1 MHRVS
6 GANTFQEVMNM
17 TSYREILRLNSQG
30 LSQRSI
36 AASCECGKGTVQR
49 TLEHAKKHNLV
60 WPLPPE
66 MTDERLRNLFS
77 PSSKD
82 SGYYKEP
89 DFELVHREMSK
100 SGVTLSLLW
109 NEYCAQCRQNGEIPY
124 MYTAF
129 CDRYRDYS
137 VKNRATMH
145 IERRPGEQMEV
156 DWAGQTME
164 ITDNLTGEIIPAYI
178 FVATLNYSGYAHVEA
193 FLSRNQENWI
203 AAHVNAY
210 RFFGGATRILVPDNL
225 KTGVLKNT
233 KTEVVLN
240 RTYQEMA
247 EHYGTAVLP
256 ARVRKPKDKPSVE
269 GAVGVIS
276 TWIIAALRNWKFFT
290 LQELNEAIGGRLE
303 EFHKKPFQKKPGCRL
318 SVFLEDE
325 KLLLLPLPQ
334 RAFELTEWKICTV
347 AYNYH
352 ILVDKMFY
360 SVPYEYIKKKVDVRL
375 TRSMVEV
382 FVNGDRIS
390 SHARKYGYP
399 GQYATLPEH
408 MPEDHRKYTQWN
420 AERFLS
426 WGRSIGDSTVIVVKA
441 ILTSRKIEQQGY
453 RACMALLKLGDK
465 YTHSRLEAACK
476 RALSYTPSP
485 SFKSIQ
491 TILATGQDILLDE
504 EPTDTSAEFGFTRG
518 PGYYGD
524 GGEE

>member
-1 MHRVS
+1 
-6 GANTFQEVMNM
+6 M
-17 TSYREILRLNSQG
+17 TSYREILRLHSQG

-36 AASCECGKGTVQR
+36 AASCGCGKGTVQR
-49 TLEHAKKHNLV
+49 TVEHAKKHNLA

-66 MTDERLRNLFS
+66 MTDGRLRDLFS

-89 DFELVHREMSK
+89 DFEWVHREMSK

-109 NEYCAQCRQNGEIPY
+109 NEYCAQCRQNSELPY

-137 VKNRATMH
+137 VRNRATMH

-156 DWAGQTME
+156 DWAGQAME
-164 ITDNLTGEIIPAYI
+164 ITDNLTGEIIPAYV
-178 FVATLNYSGYAHVEA
+178 FVAALSYSGYSYVEA
-193 FLSRNQENWI
+193 FSSQNQESWI

-210 RFFGGATRILVPDNL
+210 RFFGGTTRILVPDNL

-233 KTEVVLN
+233 KAEVVLN

-290 LQELNEAIGGRLE
+290 LRELNEAIHGKLE
-303 EFHKKPFQKKPGCRL
+303 EYHRKPFQKKEGSRL
-318 SVFLEDE
+318 SVFLEEE
-325 KLLLLPLPQ
+325 KPLLQPLPP
-334 RAFELTEWKICTV
+334 REFEFAGWRICTV

-352 ILVDKMFY
+352 IYVDKMFY
-360 SVPYEYIKKKVDVRL
+360 SVPSVYIKKKVDVRL
-375 TRSMVEV
+375 TLNMVEI
-382 FVNGDRIS
+382 FLDSERIA
-390 SHARKYGYP
+390 SHARKHGHS
-399 GQYATLPEH
+399 GQYSTQPEH
-408 MPEDHRKYTQWN
+408 MPEDHRKYIQWN
-420 AERFLS
+420 SERFLS
-426 WGRSIGDSTVIVVKA
+426 WARGTGENTVTVVKT
-441 ILTSRKIEQQGY
+441 ILASRKIEQQGY
-453 RACMALLKLGDK
+453 RACMALLKLSEK
-465 YTHSRLEAACK
+465 YSASRLEAACK

-491 TILATGQDILLDE
+491 TILATGQDELPE
-504 EPTDTSAEFGFTRG
+504 EKTTDPSAEFGFTRG
-518 PGYYGD
+518 PGYYSD
-524 GGEE
+524 GGEK

>member
-1 MHRVS
+1 
-6 GANTFQEVMNM
+6 M
-17 TSYREILRLNSQG
+17 TSYREILRLHSQG

-36 AASCECGKGTVQR
+36 AASCGCGKGTVQR
-49 TLEHAKKHNLV
+49 TVEHAKKLNIV

-77 PSSKD
+77 PGSKD

-89 DFELVHREMSK
+89 DFEWVHREMAK

-109 NEYCAQCRQNGEIPY
+109 NEYCVGCRQSGEIPY
-124 MYTAF
+124 MYSAF
-129 CDRYRDYS
+129 CDRYREYS
-137 VKNRATMH
+137 VHTKATMH
-145 IERRPGEQMEV
+145 LERRPGEQMEV
-156 DWAGQTME
+156 DWAGATME
-164 ITDNLTGEIIPAYI
+164 IADNMTGEVIPAYI
-178 FVATLNYSGYAHVEA
+178 FVATLSYSGYAYVEA

-233 KTEVVLN
+233 KAEVVLN
-240 RTYQEMA
+240 RTYEEMA

-290 LQELNEAIGGRLE
+290 LQELNEAIRGKLE
-303 EFHKKPFQKKPGCRL
+303 EFHKKLFQKKEGSRL
-318 SVFLEDE
+318 SVFLEEE
-325 KLLLLPLPQ
+325 KLLLLPLPT
-334 RAFELTEWKICTV
+334 REFELAQWKICTV

-352 ILVDKMFY
+352 ISVDRMFY

-375 TRSMVEV
+375 TRTMVEV
-382 FVNGDRIS
+382 FLDGERIV
-390 SHARKYGYP
+390 SHVRKHGYL
-399 GQYATLPEH
+399 GQYSTLPEH
-408 MPEDHRKYTQWN
+408 MPENHRKYTQWN

-426 WGRSIGDSTVIVVKA
+426 WARGIGENTVTVVKA
-441 ILTSRKIEQQGY
+441 ILASRKIEQQGY
-453 RACMALLKLGDK
+453 RACMALLKLSDK
-465 YTHSRLEAACK
+465 YSDIRLEAACK
-476 RALSYTPSP
+476 RALTYTPSP

-491 TILATGQDILLDE
+491 TILATGQDELPE
-504 EPTDTSAEFGFTRG
+504 EEAIDPSAEFGFTRG
-518 PGYYGD
+518 PGYYSD
-524 GGEE
+524 GGEG

>member
-1 MHRVS
+1 
-6 GANTFQEVMNM
+6 M
-17 TSYREILRLNSQG
+17 TSYREILRLHSQG

-36 AASCECGKGTVQR
+36 AASCGCGKGTVQR
-49 TLEHAKKHNLV
+49 TVEHAKKHNLV

-66 MTDERLRNLFS
+66 MTDARLRDLFT

-89 DFELVHREMSK
+89 DFEWVHREMAK

-109 NEYCAQCRQNGEIPY
+109 NEYCAECRQNGEIPY

-129 CDRYRDYS
+129 CDRYREYS
-137 VKNRATMH
+137 VRTKATMH

-178 FVATLNYSGYAHVEA
+178 FVATLSYSGYAYVEA

-225 KTGVLKNT
+225 KTGVIKNT
-233 KTEVVLN
+233 NAEVVLN

-269 GAVGVIS
+269 GTVGVIS

-290 LQELNEAIGGRLE
+290 LEEVNESIRGKLE
-303 EFHKKPFQKKPGCRL
+303 ELHHRPFQKKDGCRL
-318 SVFLEDE
+318 SVFLEQE
-325 KLLLLPLPQ
+325 KPLLMPLPP
-334 RAFELTEWKICTV
+334 REFEFAGWKICTV

-352 ILVDKMFY
+352 VSPDKMFY
-360 SVPYEYIKKKVDVRL
+360 SVPCAYIKKKVDVRL
-375 TRSMVEV
+375 TRSVVEV
-382 FVNGDRIS
+382 FLDGERIA
-390 SHARKYGYP
+390 SHPRKHGNL
-399 GQYATLPEH
+399 GQYSTLPEH
-408 MPEDHRKYTQWN
+408 MPEDHRKYTHWN

-426 WGRSIGDSTVIVVKA
+426 WARSMGENTVTVVKA
-441 ILTSRKIEQQGY
+441 ILAARQIEQQGY
-453 RACMALLKLGDK
+453 RACMALLKLSDK
-465 YTHSRLEAACK
+465 YSASRLEAACK
-476 RALSYTPSP
+476 RALTYTPSP
-485 SFKSIQ
+485 SFKSVQ
-491 TILATGQDILLDE
+491 TILATGQDQLPGE
-504 EPTDTSAEFGFTRG
+504 EPVDPSAEFGFTRG

-524 GGEE
+524 GGDR

>member
-6 GANTFQEVMNM
+6 DANTIQEVMHM
-17 TSYREILRLNSQG
+17 TSYREILRLYSQG

-36 AASCECGKGTVQR
+36 AASCGCGKGTVQR
-49 TLEHAKKHNLV
+49 TVEHAKKHDLA

-66 MTDERLRNLFS
+66 MTDERLRDLFS
-77 PSSKD
+77 PSTTD
-82 SGYYKEP
+82 SGYYKSP
-89 DFELVHREMSK
+89 DFEWIHREMSK
-100 SGVTLSLLW
+100 SSVTLSLLW
-109 NEYCAQCRQNGEIPY
+109 NEYCARCRENSEIPY

-137 VKNRATMH
+137 VKNKATMH

-156 DWAGQTME
+156 DWAGKAME
-164 ITDNLTGEIIPAYI
+164 ITDNLTGEIIPAYV
-178 FVATLNYSGYAHVEA
+178 FVATLSYSGYAYVEA

-210 RFFGGATRILVPDNL
+210 QFFGGATRILVPDNL
-225 KTGVLKNT
+225 KTGVMKNT

-240 RTYQEMA
+240 RAYQEMA
-247 EHYGTAVLP
+247 EHYATAVLP

-269 GAVGVIS
+269 GAVGIIS

-290 LQELNEAIGGRLE
+290 LQELNEAIGGKLE

-318 SVFLEDE
+318 SVFLEEE
-325 KLLLLPLPQ
+325 KPLLLPLPQ
-334 RAFELTEWKICTV
+334 KDFELAQWKICVV

-352 ILVDKMFY
+352 ISVDKMFY
-360 SVPYEYIKKKVDVRL
+360 SVPYEYIKKQTDVRL
-375 TRSMVEV
+375 TRRIVEV
-382 FVNGDRIS
+382 FSNGDRIA

-399 GQYATLPEH
+399 GQYSTLAEH

-426 WGRSIGDSTVIVVKA
+426 WARSIGNSTVIVVKA
-441 ILTSRKIEQQGY
+441 ILDSRAIEQQGY
-453 RACMALLKLGDK
+453 RACMALLKLSDK
-465 YTHSRLEAACK
+465 YSANRLEAACK
-476 RALSYTPSP
+476 RALFYTPSP

-491 TILATGQDILLDE
+491 TILATGQDQL
-504 EPTDTSAEFGFTRG
+504 PTEDVSSDLSAEYGFTRG
-518 PGYYGD
+518 PGYYGGD
-524 GGEE
+524 E